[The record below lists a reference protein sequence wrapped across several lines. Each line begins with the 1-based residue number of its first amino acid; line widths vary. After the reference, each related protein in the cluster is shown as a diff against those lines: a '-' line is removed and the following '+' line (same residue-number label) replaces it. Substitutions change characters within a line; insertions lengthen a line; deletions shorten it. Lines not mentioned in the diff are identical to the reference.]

1 MLHNLKFRV
10 LFNVHSLVVTDLKYC
25 APAFVI
31 EVSKYTIRLMI
42 VCLLA
47 EIPEKAS
54 ILIRSINVLLNI
66 PLSSGRQ
73 ADSVRYI

>member
-1 MLHNLKFRV
+1 MLNLLKFLAV
-10 LFNVHSLVVTDLKYC
+10 IDTKYC
-25 APAFVI
+25 ASAFVI
-31 EVSKYTIRLMI
+31 EVSKYTIRLII

-66 PLSSGRQ
+66 PLLSSQ
-73 ADSVRYI
+73 HADSVRYI

>member
-1 MLHNLKFRV
+1 
-10 LFNVHSLVVTDLKYC
+10 VVIDSKYC
-25 APAFVI
+25 TSAFVR
-31 EVSKYTIRLMI
+31 EVSKYTIRLVI

-54 ILIRSINVLLNI
+54 ILIRSINVLLNS
-66 PLSSGRQ
+66 PLLSSQQ